1 MAATERRRSPKHPRT
16 RTLPKTD
23 AEKLEERI
31 DLILKHSGGILDRA
45 KRFEITKAITMSV
58 YGALASRFDELAK
71 GAAIDLSFEA
81 ASDAGPEVTS

>member
-31 DLILKHSGGILDRA
+31 DLILKLSGGILYRA
-45 KRFEITKAITMSV
+45 KRFELTKAIAMSV
-58 YGALASRFDELAK
+58 YGSLAARFDELSK
-71 GAAIDLSFEA
+71 DAAVDLSFQDA
-81 ASDAGPEVTS
+81 ANEPKGGE